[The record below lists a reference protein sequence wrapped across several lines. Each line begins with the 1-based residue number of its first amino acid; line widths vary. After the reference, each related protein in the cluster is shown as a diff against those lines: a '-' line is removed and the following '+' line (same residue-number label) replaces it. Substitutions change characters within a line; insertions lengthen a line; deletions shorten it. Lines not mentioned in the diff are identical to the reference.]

1 MRGAAGNG
9 RVNLIDTRDVAKAAR
24 VALLDITDID
34 SQTAYQLEGP
44 ATVSMMEIADE
55 LSLLLGKTIV
65 YQHRPPENHR
75 EVLIDSGGRELTAD
89 VLLGIDQLFRGSVL
103 AETTNTETD
112 LTGKALRSVSAW
124 LRARIS
130 LRSITG
136 DIEQTAL
143 SARCRPGTPPSVL
156 GNVYVQRRLDL
167 RP

>member
-65 YQHRPPENHR
+65 YQHRPLR
-75 EVLIDSGGRELTAD
+75 ITA
-89 VLLGIDQLFRGSVL
+89 R
-103 AETTNTETD
+103 
-112 LTGKALRSVSAW
+112 
-124 LRARIS
+124 
-130 LRSITG
+130 
-136 DIEQTAL
+136 
-143 SARCRPGTPPSVL
+143 
-156 GNVYVQRRLDL
+156 Y
-167 RP
+167 